1 MAISVCIYIHD
12 DGDDDVEDGYKDD
25 RGYLNHDHNH
35 AGDVD
40 DFDDDA
46 TDDLADN
53 HDGNDDISGDFDDGG
68 DDDNNDDDGYYH

>member
-1 MAISVCIYIHD
+1 MVRLYGALTKTQTNNY
-12 DGDDDVEDGYKDD
+12 

-53 HDGNDDISGDFDDGG
+53 HDGNDDISGDD
-68 DDDNNDDDGYYH
+68 DDDNNDDAGYYH